1 MHIEMDK
8 RLRDEAIIDEIEM
21 STNLM
26 ICASHS
32 PTPLTQAQIDA
43 AIGL

>member
-1 MHIEMDK
+1 MHIELDK
-8 RLRDEAIIDEIEM
+8 RLRDEAMIDEIEI

-26 ICASHS
+26 ICASQS
-32 PTPLTQAQIDA
+32 AVPLTLAQIDA